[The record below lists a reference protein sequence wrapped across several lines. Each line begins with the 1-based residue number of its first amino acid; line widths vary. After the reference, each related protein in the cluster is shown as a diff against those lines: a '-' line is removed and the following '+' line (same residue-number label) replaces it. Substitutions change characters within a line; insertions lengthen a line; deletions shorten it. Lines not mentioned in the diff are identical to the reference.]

1 MAVFASEP
9 LHPLSV
15 DDYHRM
21 IEAGILG
28 EDDRVEL
35 LEGVLVEKMTEG
47 PAHAEVIW
55 RLARHLI
62 LAFAGRDDL
71 KVRTGNPVT
80 LPPRSEPEPDLA
92 VVDAADATFTAH
104 PSRAHL
110 VIEVSSSSRRID
122 RGRKLAIYARAG
134 IPGYWIVD
142 PVESVIEVHR
152 QPTGDLYAEVE
163 RHPAGATVAPAAL
176 EVPPIDVGALLTP

>member
-35 LEGVLVEKMTEG
+35 LEGVLVEVSPEG
-47 PAHAEVIW
+47 PAHATVIA
-55 RLARHLI
+55 RLARHLFVA
-62 LAFAGRDDL
+62 LAERPDL
-71 KVRTGNPVT
+71 MVRVGNPLT
-80 LPPRSEPEPDLA
+80 LRPRSEPEPDLA
-92 VVDAADATFTAH
+92 VVDEADSTFTAH

-110 VIEVSSSSRRID
+110 LVEVSSSSRPID
-122 RGRKLAIYARAG
+122 RGRKLAIYARAR
-134 IPGYWIVD
+134 IPEDWIVD
-142 PVESVIEVHR
+142 LVESVIEVQR
-152 QPTGDLYAEVE
+152 DPTGDLYADIE
-163 RHPAGATVAPAAL
+163 RYPAGATVAPAAL
-176 EVPPIDVGALLTP
+176 DVPPIDVGVLLTP